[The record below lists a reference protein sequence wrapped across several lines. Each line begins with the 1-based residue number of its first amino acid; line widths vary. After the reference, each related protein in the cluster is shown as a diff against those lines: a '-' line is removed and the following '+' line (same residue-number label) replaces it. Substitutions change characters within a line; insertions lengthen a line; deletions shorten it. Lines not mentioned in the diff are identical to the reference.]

1 MSVTSLSGPL
11 GGAIPQMRTRSV
23 SLRIGPFGLTYATD
37 QVLWRAPAPESVSRA
52 LSGQAEPGPVS
63 PAAPSGDATT
73 AVPPEVAVQ
82 QGRQQS
88 PHQAGQLSRAFAQDL
103 SDARVQAE
111 LARQARRT
119 RPASETETRE
129 AQGDGGAA
137 AQSGQQRSASGSGS
151 NPGENIGDPA
161 LRRAIGAYLSCASC
175 LSRPAP
181 MLQAVA

>member
-88 PHQAGQLSRAFAQDL
+88 PHQAGQPSRAFAQDL

-151 NPGENIGDPA
+151 NPGGNIGDPA